1 MFEHVIT
8 LLQSYCFSEVASL
21 HLYSFIRASLLVSYS
36 LDQMFGQN
44 EPIY

>member
-1 MFEHVIT
+1 MFEHVLT
-8 LLQSYCFSEVASL
+8 LLQHYCFSVAASMF
-21 HLYSFIRASLLVSYS
+21 LYSFIRASLLVSYS